1 MAVFEFLLITGVAY
15 LGYFARFQALPPDPL
30 SYLLNA
36 VSFSLV
42 LVVAMMA
49 MGVYESKLREGY
61 TGMMLRTAVSIFL
74 LGTMG
79 TAVVSFL
86 FPSLEMGRG
95 VLLFS
100 TVGAF
105 VVVAISRWLTSHL
118 IDEDL
123 LKKRVLVLGAGNRS
137 LKIATRMRRR
147 SDRRAFVLVGF
158 LQQEGSQDL
167 VTAHGA
173 KVITTDD
180 SLMEFCEKQHI
191 DEIVVAVDERRR
203 NREGPEPGLPVE
215 ELVSCRLHGIEIC
228 EVQAFIEREAGKVD
242 VDLLQPSWMVFSD
255 GFNTNSARGFN
266 KRIFDIFAALV
277 LLLFTWPIMLIT
289 AILIGAGSFFRDPI
303 FYKQERVGLDG
314 KPFDVIKFRSM
325 RTDAEAA
332 GAVWATDNDPRI
344 TRIGAFIRK
353 TRIDELP
360 QLMNVL
366 RGEMSFVGPRPERPV
381 FVGELAEKLPYYN
394 ERHKVKPGLTGWA
407 QLCYPYGA
415 SVEDSKQKLQYDL
428 YYLKNHSFLLDLII
442 LLQTVEVVL
451 VGEGAR

>member
-1 MAVFEFLLITGVAY
+1 MPHIRILRHYFHTPHLVMAVFEFLLITGVAY
-15 LGYFARFQALPPDPL
+15 HGYFARFQALPPDPL

-191 DEIVVAVDERRR
+191 GTSQRCI
-203 NREGPEPGLPVE
+203 
-215 ELVSCRLHGIEIC
+215 
-228 EVQAFIEREAGKVD
+228 
-242 VDLLQPSWMVFSD
+242 
-255 GFNTNSARGFN
+255 
-266 KRIFDIFAALV
+266 
-277 LLLFTWPIMLIT
+277 
-289 AILIGAGSFFRDPI
+289 
-303 FYKQERVGLDG
+303 
-314 KPFDVIKFRSM
+314 
-325 RTDAEAA
+325 
-332 GAVWATDNDPRI
+332 
-344 TRIGAFIRK
+344 
-353 TRIDELP
+353 
-360 QLMNVL
+360 
-366 RGEMSFVGPRPERPV
+366 
-381 FVGELAEKLPYYN
+381 
-394 ERHKVKPGLTGWA
+394 
-407 QLCYPYGA
+407 
-415 SVEDSKQKLQYDL
+415 
-428 YYLKNHSFLLDLII
+428 
-442 LLQTVEVVL
+442 
-451 VGEGAR
+451 